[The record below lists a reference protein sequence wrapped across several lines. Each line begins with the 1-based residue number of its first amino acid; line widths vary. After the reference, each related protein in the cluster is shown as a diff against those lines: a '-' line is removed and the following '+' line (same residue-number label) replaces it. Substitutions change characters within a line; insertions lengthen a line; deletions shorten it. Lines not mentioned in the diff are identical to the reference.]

1 MANISKIKTVY
12 GQEIID
18 SRGNPTVEATV
29 VLESGTGATASVP
42 SGASTGIHEALEL
55 RDGGNRFDGMGV
67 KKAVNN
73 INCEIC
79 PAITGLQPCQ
89 SLIDQKLIEL
99 DGTEDKSKLGA
110 NAILA
115 VSLACAKAA
124 SQEYRLPLYRYIGGI
139 SACRMPVPMMN
150 VLNGGAHARNNLDIQ
165 EFMIVPHGFESFSEA
180 LRAGCEIYHTLG
192 RILAYDK
199 KSTAVGDEGGF
210 APDLQ
215 NEDEAIEY
223 LLRAVKEA
231 GYSIAQVKISID
243 AAVSEWF
250 DGENYKAPKTGE
262 AFTSETLCDKW
273 QSLIDRYP
281 IFSIEDGLAED
292 DFAGW
297 QKMTERLGSRVS
309 LVGDDLFV
317 TNNERL
323 NRGIDMKIANSIL
336 IKPNQIGTLTE
347 TINVIKTAK
356 ENGYK
361 TIISHRSGETEDV
374 SIADIAIGMNAGYI
388 KCGAPCR
395 TDRAAKYN
403 RILRIET
410 QLGDNAIF

>member
-1 MANISKIKTVY
+1 MASLPKIKTVY
-12 GQEIID
+12 AQEIID

-29 VLESGTGATASVP
+29 ILEDGNGAAASVP

-67 KKAVNN
+67 RKAVERV
-73 INCEIC
+73 NCEIAPKIC
-79 PAITGLQPCQ
+79 NLQPCQ
-89 SLIDQKLIEL
+89 SLIDSTLIEL
-99 DGTEDKSKLGA
+99 DGTEDKSRLGA

-124 SQEYRLPLYRYIGGI
+124 SQSLKLPLYKYLGGI
-139 SACRMPVPMMN
+139 YASQMPVPLMN
-150 VLNGGAHARNNLDIQ
+150 VLNGGAHAGNNLDVQ

-180 LRAGCEIYHTLG
+180 LQAGCEIYHTLG
-192 RILAYDK
+192 RILKREK
-199 KSTAVGDEGGF
+199 KSVGVGDEGGF

-215 NEDEAIEY
+215 SEEEAIDY
-223 LLRAVKEA
+223 LLYAIKEA
-231 GYSIAQVKISID
+231 GYSTQQVKISLD

-250 DGENYKAPKTGE
+250 DGENYKTPKSGE
-262 AFTSETLCDKW
+262 IFTSEELCAKW
-273 QSLIDRYP
+273 QSLTDRFP

-292 DFAGW
+292 DFNGW
-297 QKMTERLGSRVS
+297 QKMTSKLGGRIT

-317 TNNERL
+317 TNVARL
-323 NRGIDMKIANSIL
+323 RTGIQMGIANAIL

-347 TINVIKTAK
+347 TLDVIRLAQR
-356 ENGYK
+356 NSYK

-374 SIADIAIGMNAGYI
+374 SIADIAIACGAGYI

-395 TDRAAKYN
+395 TDRCAKYN
-403 RILRIET
+403 RILRIEN
-410 QLGDNAIF
+410 QLGAQAQY

>member
-1 MANISKIKTVY
+1 MANLPKIKTVY
-12 GQEIID
+12 AQEIID

-29 VLESGTGATASVP
+29 ILEDGNGAAASVP

-73 INCEIC
+73 INCEIA
-79 PAITGLQPCQ
+79 PAICNLQPCQ
-89 SLIDQKLIEL
+89 SLIDNALIEL

-124 SQEYRLPLYRYIGGI
+124 SQSLKLPLYRYLGGI
-139 SACRMPVPMMN
+139 NTVKMPVPLMN
-150 VLNGGAHARNNLDIQ
+150 VLNGGAHAGNNLDVQ
-165 EFMIVPHGFESFSEA
+165 EFMIVPHGFNTFSEA
-180 LRAGCEIYHTLG
+180 LQAGCEIYHTLG
-192 RILAYDK
+192 RILAREK
-199 KSTAVGDEGGF
+199 KATGVGDEGGF

-223 LLRAVKEA
+223 LLYAVKEA
-231 GYSIAQVKISID
+231 GYSTEQVKISLD

-250 DGENYKAPKTGE
+250 DGENYKLPKSGE
-262 AFTSETLCDKW
+262 VFTSDELCDKW

-281 IFSIEDGLAED
+281 VFSIEDGLAED
-292 DFAGW
+292 DFNGW
-297 QKMTERLGSRVS
+297 QKMTGRLGTRIT

-317 TNNERL
+317 TNEGRL
-323 NRGIDMKIANSIL
+323 RQGIGMGIANAIL

-347 TINVIKTAK
+347 TMNVIRLAK
-356 ENGYK
+356 DNNYK

-374 SIADIAIGMNAGYI
+374 SIADIAIATGAGYI

-395 TDRAAKYN
+395 TDRTAKYN
-403 RILRIET
+403 RILRIEN
-410 QLGDNAIF
+410 QLGEQAVY